1 MRPYL
6 TFLLLVGLLCAQT
19 NSRPPLIVGIDH
31 IPVVVA
37 DLEKAQADFRA
48 LGFRIKPG
56 HPHADGI
63 RNAHVK
69 FPDGSEIELITAPA
83 AVDALTAE
91 YRAKLASG
99 EGPVYFGLYAPDQT
113 ALLAKVK
120 GLPVL
125 ADTDHGALDFAPES
139 ALHPIFFGQRNKS
152 PTDTPEHFAHENTAV
167 RLSGLWVRDNQEFH
181 ALLKRLRVPLAPV
194 RLCGFVGGG
203 AGTVAR
209 LPEGNVYLVPS
220 GGANVIAAR
229 VEIRS
234 VGGVKTVLGR
244 SGVSFEEDSSCDL
257 NAVWVT
263 PSRAHGIWIEFIGS
277 KE

>member
-1 MRPYL
+1 MWRYL
-6 TFLLLVGLLCAQT
+6 TFLLLASLLCAQT
-19 NSRPPLIVGIDH
+19 RSRRELIVGIDH

-56 HPHADGI
+56 RPHADGI

-91 YRAKLASG
+91 YRAKMATG
-99 EGPVYFGLYAPDQT
+99 EGPVYFGLYEPDQT
-113 ALLAKVK
+113 ALLAKIK
-120 GLPVL
+120 GLPAV

-139 ALHPIFFGQRNKS
+139 PLHPLFFGQRNKS
-152 PTDTPEHFAHENTAV
+152 PTDLPEHFAHENTAV
-167 RLSGLWVRDNQEFH
+167 KLSGLWVRDNQEFD

-209 LPEGNVYLVPS
+209 LPEGNVYLVRS
-220 GGANVIAAR
+220 AGENVIGAR
-229 VEIRS
+229 VDVRS
-234 VGGVKTVLGR
+234 VASVKTVLGR
-244 SGVSFEEDSSCDL
+244 SGILFEEDPSCDS
-257 NAVWVT
+257 NAVWIA
-263 PSRAHGIWIEFIGS
+263 PSRAHGIWIEFVGA